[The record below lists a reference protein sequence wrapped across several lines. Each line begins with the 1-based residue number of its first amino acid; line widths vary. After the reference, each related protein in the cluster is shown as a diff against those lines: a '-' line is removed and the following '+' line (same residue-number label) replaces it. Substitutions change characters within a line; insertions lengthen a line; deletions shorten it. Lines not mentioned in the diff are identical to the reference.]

1 MTGLER
7 GKCRLEDVTSV
18 TLATL
23 QTLLHACGV
32 LGIRALLTRGANAL
46 LLVPATLLFHIS
58 ACVTENIL

>member
-1 MTGLER
+1 
-7 GKCRLEDVTSV
+7 LEDVTSV

-32 LGIRALLTRGANAL
+32 LGVRALLTRGANAL